1 MQTLQEIIGQLAQEV
16 AALPVND
23 LLVNTKEHSST
34 VFLLEKQLGEQ
45 FILPFD
51 TQLNRILSKTKAI
64 QKETD
69 VSALCLAHGSLKW
82 KYKDQDCETP
92 IFLSS
97 LQFSAHSF
105 QKEWK
110 FERLN
115 DIQLNPFLNYYFD
128 KNNVSFGQTSFENL
142 EDAFVQLN
150 AWNEEHG
157 NQLSWET
164 DWTVLGNFHI
174 HRFAILRE
182 LEHILAAPGSESLQ
196 RLFGLEHTNHQPI
209 DLPFGYITWAD
220 PDQKEAIRLIG
231 EADVAIQGPPGTGKS
246 QVIVNTIGK
255 LLGIQQ
261 STLVVAEKKVALEVI
276 EQKLRELSLDA
287 LAFRIDQQTTA
298 TDFVKRLAQNWSIME
313 TGTIRPKVHIARSE
327 PLYKGLQFILDRL
340 HASDTLSGISYS
352 QFQQLL
358 LETPLDENIQSF
370 DVPSCAEWL
379 NVKETIVQLP
389 FSFAPLGN
397 ALPTLF
403 QLQDPLKSLEE
414 MEMLIHDI
422 CATFQIETKQQLD
435 QLYHSLGRAQLLEN
449 ESVRTYW
456 KFLSKSREIKRIQ
469 ELVNE
474 IKSLEEQ
481 IHLWEEEGQL
491 WKQPPSI
498 SELDTYKMD
507 ISWWKR
513 KQLQRQLKKRLIN
526 PAVDLEE
533 ALENWD
539 ERNQLL
545 AERISLMKQLR
556 IHELPENVA
565 ELEVLL
571 NLFRSILKDD
581 SSLLKQLLDQ
591 GQDFRQKLLRHR
603 SSIETIRVFN
613 QQFLQLTSTSKL
625 KEVFSD
631 LKQLILSQS
640 VHIKT
645 LGQLPLGLFKLFP
658 QATDWKRLQTVICT
672 ANWKKIQLLF
682 PELAKFRPE
691 RLLTYLEELL
701 NEKRFE
707 QVYIREELMY
717 QLTQRFH
724 RYHMLLLKDS
734 QKCKPEEKELRQLLK
749 QGKRILVKEFAK
761 TRSHKS
767 IRQLLESEARLWIE
781 CLIPVWLTTPQQLA
795 NHYPMKND
803 LFDLLI
809 MDEASQIPLSS
820 AVGAIYRSK
829 RMMIVGDEQQMAP
842 TSYFGS
848 HFSGHDVLHQAN
860 YYLPT
865 TMLKHHYRSLNS
877 DLIAFSNHYFYDNQL
892 TVFPAANK
900 TDGVKGFYCAEGKYI
915 DRKNQQEAMALAKSL
930 EQANWSDKIGIV
942 AFSEEQLNCIW
953 NACSVETQQ
962 KITNGIEND
971 TVFFKALENV
981 QGDEA
986 DNVYISIGYGFN
998 ENGEFPMRFGP
1009 LNRQNGHKRLNVL
1022 ATRARKACYWYYSF
1036 HPQDMGNS
1044 TNPAVTL
1051 LKQLISRIENAKETT
1066 IHVNNDVLKWSL
1078 GQLPSN
1084 DAKELLNQFILY
1096 SQRGWKIQVTH

>member
-1 MQTLQEIIGQLAQEV
+1 MQTLHENIAQLAQEV
-16 AALPVND
+16 AALPVSD
-23 LLVNTKEHSST
+23 LLVHVDKEQTAVYPIERQSSET
-34 VFLLEKQLGEQ
+34 FT
-45 FILPFD
+45 LPTD
-51 TQLNRILSKTKAI
+51 SRLNRILSKTKSI

-69 VSALCLAHGSLKW
+69 VSALCLAYGSLTW
-82 KYKDQDCETP
+82 TYKDQLCSTP
-92 IFLSS
+92 IFLRS
-97 LQFSAHSF
+97 LTFGTLPL
-105 QKEWK
+105 QKDWR
-110 FERLN
+110 FEPN
-115 DIQLNPFLNYYFD
+115 EEVHLNPFLAYFFE
-128 KNNVSFGQTSFENL
+128 KNNWSFGNSTFSDLDSAFAQFKHWNDQYGTQL
-142 EDAFVQLN
+142 TWDED
-150 AWNEEHG
+150 W
-157 NQLSWET
+157 S
-164 DWTVLGNFHI
+164 VLGNFHI
-174 HRFAILRE
+174 HRFSILRE
-182 LEHILAAPGSESLQ
+182 LEQIMAVPTNESLQ
-196 RLFGLEHTNHQPI
+196 RLFGLEHASLPSL

-220 PDQKEAIRLIG
+220 PDQKEAIRLLG
-231 EADVAIQGPPGTGKS
+231 ENDVAVQGPPGTGKS

-255 LLGIQQ
+255 LLGMQQ

-276 EQKLRELSLDA
+276 EQKLRDLSLDV
-287 LAFRIDQQTTA
+287 LAFRIDQQTSA
-298 TDFVKRLAQNWSIME
+298 TDFVKRLQQNWDIME

-327 PLYKGLQFILDRL
+327 PLYKGLQQILDRL

-352 QFQQLL
+352 EFQHLL
-358 LETPLDENIQSF
+358 LETPLDETIQTF

-379 NVKETIVQLP
+379 MVKDTVRDLP
-389 FSFAPLGN
+389 FSFQPL
-397 ALPTLF
+397 AHVLPTLF
-403 QLQDPLKSLEE
+403 QLPDPLKTLDE
-414 MEMLIHDI
+414 MEERIHHI
-422 CATFQIETKQQLD
+422 CETFQIETKQQLD

-456 KFLSKSREIKRIQ
+456 KLLSKSREIKRVQ
-469 ELVNE
+469 EVVNE
-474 IKSLEEQ
+474 IKSLDEQ

-491 WKQPPSI
+491 WTQPPSI

-556 IHELPENVA
+556 IHELPENMA

-581 SSLLKQLLDQ
+581 SSLLKHLLDQ
-591 GQDFRQKLLRHR
+591 GQDFRKKLLNER
-603 SSIETIRVFN
+603 SSIETIRVFG
-613 QQFLQLTSTSKL
+613 QQFLQLTTTSHLKL
-625 KEVFSD
+625 VISD
-631 LKQLILSQS
+631 VKQLIVSHAAYIQTLSE
-640 VHIKT
+640 
-645 LGQLPLGLFKLFP
+645 LPIGLYKLFH
-658 QATDWKRLQTVICT
+658 QADDWRRLQTIICS

-707 QVYIREELMY
+707 QQYIREELLY

-724 RYHMLLLKDS
+724 RYHLLILKDS
-734 QKCKPEEKELRQLLK
+734 QKCSPEEKELRHILK
-749 QGKRILVKEFAK
+749 QGKRLLVKEFAK

-781 CLIPVWLTTPQQLA
+781 SLVPVWLTTPQQLA
-795 NHYPMKND
+795 NNYPMHAN

-848 HFSGHDVLHQAN
+848 HFAGHDVLHQAN
-860 YYLPT
+860 YYLPS

-900 TDGVKGFYCAEGKYI
+900 TDGVKGFYISDGKYI
-915 DRKNQQEAMALAKSL
+915 DRKNTAEANALAKSL
-930 EQANWSDKIGIV
+930 EQANWNDKIGIV
-942 AFSEEQLNCIW
+942 AFSEEQLNCILS
-953 NACSVETQQ
+953 ACSENVRQ
-962 KITNGIEND
+962 KITNGLEND

-998 ENGEFPMRFGP
+998 EQGEFPMRFGP

-1022 ATRARKACYWYYSF
+1022 ATRARKACYWFYSF
-1036 HPQDMGNS
+1036 HPQDMGASANS
-1044 TNPAVTL
+1044 AVLL
-1051 LKQLISRIENAKETT
+1051 LKQLIARIENAQETT
-1066 IHVNNDVLKWSL
+1066 IHVNNDVLTWSL
-1078 GQLPSN
+1078 GNLPSN
-1084 DAKELLNQFILY
+1084 DAKELLNQYILY